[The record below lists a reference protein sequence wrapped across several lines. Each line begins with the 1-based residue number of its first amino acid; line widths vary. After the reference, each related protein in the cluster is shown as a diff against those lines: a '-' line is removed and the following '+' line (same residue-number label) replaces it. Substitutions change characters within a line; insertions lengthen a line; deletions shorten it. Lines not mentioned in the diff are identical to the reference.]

1 MMVAPPPAPEPIR
14 FDTLLAQSWTLFR
27 DNWIVALPPVVGF
40 GLILVAVIA
49 YVAAAVV
56 TALAHG
62 AFAHGGI
69 EHGANGF
76 VAALV
81 LGYLGLIVLI
91 IVVSLWVNAAMFGMA
106 DAVWARGTTT
116 FADGFAAFRTRSG
129 ALFVAGIGLV
139 GVALAALFLA
149 LPTLF
154 LSFLA
159 FPLVTM
165 YVLPSVVGGG
175 RGGFAAV
182 GESFRLVRDFF
193 GVSAISCLV
202 LAGIQYGVSMLS
214 SFAIVPLEFS
224 MIPTTPD
231 GPPHMPPIWLL
242 GTSGMFFLLGMLAA
256 FAYGGYHTI
265 AVVGLYRSLR
275 AQPRPDP
282 GRPPVRTFSG

>member
-1 MMVAPPPAPEPIR
+1 MIVTPPPAPEPIR

-27 DNWIVALPPVVGF
+27 SNWIVALPPVIGF
-40 GLILVAVIA
+40 GLVLVVAVAYIA
-49 YVAAAVV
+49 VMIL

-62 AFAHGGI
+62 WL

-76 VAALV
+76 FRTFV
-81 LGYLGLIVLI
+81 LGYLGLIVLTI
-91 IVVSLWVNAAMFGMA
+91 AVSLWVNAAMFGMA

-116 FADGFAAFRTRSG
+116 FGDGFAAFRTRSG
-129 ALFVAGIGLV
+129 ALFVAGIGLIGV
-139 GVALAALFLA
+139 GIAAFILA
-149 LPTLF
+149 LPTLL

-159 FPLVTM
+159 FPLFTM
-165 YVLPSVVGGG
+165 YVFPAVIGGG

-214 SFAIVPLEFS
+214 SLPILPLEFS
-224 MIPTTPD
+224 IIPTTPN
-231 GPPHMPPIWLL
+231 GLPHMPPLWLAV
-242 GTSGMFFLLGMLAA
+242 TTAVFFVLGMLAA

-275 AQPRPDP
+275 AQPAPDT
-282 GRPPVRTFSG
+282 GRPPVRSFSG